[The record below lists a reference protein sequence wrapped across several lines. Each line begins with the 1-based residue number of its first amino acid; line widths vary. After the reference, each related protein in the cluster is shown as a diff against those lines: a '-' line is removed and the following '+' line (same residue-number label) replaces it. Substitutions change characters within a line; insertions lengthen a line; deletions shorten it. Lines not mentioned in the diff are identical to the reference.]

1 MTVPFTETL
10 AVLAGLL
17 ALVAALYLTREQPAL
32 RARRWLWPAGL
43 SVVMG
48 AFSGVAVVTEGPL
61 GFWHEHSA
69 RGLWGNQIWFD
80 LLLCALAALALA
92 VPQARAQSMRL
103 VPWTLLVLVG
113 GSIGLGLFVARLW
126 YLQDREHAG

>member
-1 MTVPFTETL
+1 MTMTETF
-10 AVLAGLL
+10 ACLAGLL
-17 ALVAALYLTREQPAL
+17 ALVAALYVARNELTHRP
-32 RARRWLWPAGL
+32 RRWMWPAAL
-43 SVVMG
+43 SVAMG
-48 AFSGVAVVTEGPL
+48 VFSGAAVLVEGPL

-92 VPQARAQSMRL
+92 MPQARAEGMRR
-103 VPWTLLVLVG
+103 VPWTLLVLMC

-126 YLQDREHAG
+126 YLQDLKRAG